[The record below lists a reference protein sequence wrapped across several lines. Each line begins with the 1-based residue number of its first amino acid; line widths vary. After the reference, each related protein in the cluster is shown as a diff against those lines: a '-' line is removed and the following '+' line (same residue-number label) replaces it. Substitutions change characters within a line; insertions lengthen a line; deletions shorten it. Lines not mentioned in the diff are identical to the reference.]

1 MRDISEIIVDGDMG
15 ELEDAIKKG
24 ADVNEIYT
32 DSENQTPL
40 FYSSYEQS
48 KLLIAAGADVN
59 HVNNYNQ
66 NALFFLNNSFCH
78 NRDGEDEPQ
87 IINIEKKIKLLVEN
101 NINLNHIDNIGENF
115 LFNININ
122 IETVKICEK
131 FNADFNYINNKGE
144 NLFFWLNDYYK
155 IREIREYLIE
165 KGLDLFKEN
174 NDGENLLFI
183 ENGAGNPELIDYYL
197 EKGLDINKKNNMGQT
212 ALMKIK
218 SEQVKRFLIDKNI
231 DIHTVNHKGE
241 NALDYCF
248 DSEEMVK
255 MLLSK
260 NIDILQN
267 PDFYK
272 RNPRSSEMIEQKRMD
287 YLLEKVNNE
296 KKNLEKILE
305 NSVLQKNQT
314 IKKRI

>member
-1 MRDISEIIVDGDMG
+1 MRDISEIIVDGDIA

-24 ADVNEIYT
+24 ADVNELYT

-40 FYSSYEQS
+40 FYASHEQS

-59 HVNNYNQ
+59 HVNDYNQ

-78 NRDGEDEPQ
+78 NENGEDESQ
-87 IINIEKKIKLLVEN
+87 IINIEKKIKLLVDN
-101 NINLNHIDNIGENF
+101 NINLNHVDNIGENF

-122 IETVKICEK
+122 IETLKICEK
-131 FNADFNYINNKGE
+131 FDANFHCINNNGE
-144 NLFFWLNDYYK
+144 NLFFWINDYYE

-174 NDGENLLFI
+174 NNGENLLFI
-183 ENGAGNPELIDYYL
+183 ENGAGNPELISYYL

-218 SEQVKRFLIDKNI
+218 SEQVKRFLIDNNI
-231 DIHTVNHKGE
+231 NIHTVNHKGE

-248 DSEEMVK
+248 HSEEMVEI
-255 MLLSK
+255 LLSK

-267 PDFYK
+267 VDFYK
-272 RNPRSSEMIEQKRMD
+272 INPRSSEMIEKKRMD
-287 YLLEKVNNE
+287 YLMQKVNNE
-296 KKNLEKILE
+296 KESIRKILK
-305 NSVLQKNQT
+305 NSVLQKNET

>member
-131 FNADFNYINNKGE
+131 FNADFNCINN
-144 NLFFWLNDYYK
+144 
-155 IREIREYLIE
+155 
-165 KGLDLFKEN
+165 
-174 NDGENLLFI
+174 
-183 ENGAGNPELIDYYL
+183 
-197 EKGLDINKKNNMGQT
+197 
-212 ALMKIK
+212 
-218 SEQVKRFLIDKNI
+218 
-231 DIHTVNHKGE
+231 KGE

-272 RNPRSSEMIEQKRMD
+272 RNPHSSEMIEQKRMD

>member
-24 ADVNEIYT
+24 ADVNELYT

-40 FYSSYEQS
+40 FYASHEQS

-59 HVNNYNQ
+59 HVNDYNQ

-78 NRDGEDEPQ
+78 NENESQ

-101 NINLNHIDNIGENF
+101 NINLNHVDNIGENF

-122 IETVKICEK
+122 IETLKICEK
-131 FNADFNYINNKGE
+131 FDANFHCINNNGE
-144 NLFFWLNDYYK
+144 NLFFWINDYYK

-183 ENGAGNPELIDYYL
+183 ENGAGNPELIRYYL
-197 EKGLDINKKNNMGQT
+197 EKGLDINKKNNLGQT

-218 SEQVKRFLIDKNI
+218 SEEVKKFLIDSNI
-231 DIHTVNHKGE
+231 DIHASTHKGE

-248 DSEEMVK
+248 HSEEMVK
-255 MLLSK
+255 ILLSK
-260 NIDILQN
+260 NIEILQN

-272 RNPRSSEMIEQKRMD
+272 RNPRSYEMIEQKRMD

-296 KKNLEKILE
+296 KKSIQEILK
-305 NSVLQKNQT
+305 SSDSQKNKI

>member
-122 IETVKICEK
+122 IETLKICEK
-131 FNADFNYINNKGE
+131 FDTNFHCINNNGE
-144 NLFFWLNDYYK
+144 NLFFWINDYYK

-183 ENGAGNPELIDYYL
+183 ENGAGNPELIRYYL
-197 EKGLDINKKNNMGQT
+197 EKGIDIHAISNDGFNALDNCLFFDDIVKK
-212 ALMKIK
+212 L
-218 SEQVKRFLIDKNI
+218 LDKNI
-231 DIHTVNHKGE
+231 AILNSPE
-241 NALDYCF
+241 NYAGF
-248 DSEEMVK
+248 
-255 MLLSK
+255 
-260 NIDILQN
+260 
-267 PDFYK
+267 
-272 RNPRSSEMIEQKRMD
+272 RSAPMIETKRLE
-287 YLLEKVNNE
+287 YLKEKTLKQRKDIEKALGYEFNN
-296 KKNLEKILE
+296 KNLKD
-305 NSVLQKNQT
+305 S
-314 IKKRI
+314 KKRI

>member
-1 MRDISEIIVDGDMG
+1 MRDISEIIVDGDIA
-15 ELEDAIKKG
+15 ELEYAIKKG
-24 ADVNEIYT
+24 ANVNEIYT

-40 FYSSYEQS
+40 FYASYEQS

-59 HVNNYNQ
+59 HVNDYNQ

-78 NRDGEDEPQ
+78 NKDGEDEPQ
-87 IINIEKKIKLLVEN
+87 IINIGKKIKLLAEN
-101 NINLNHIDNIGENF
+101 NINLNHVDNIGENF

-122 IETVKICEK
+122 IETAKICEK
-131 FNADFNYINNKGE
+131 FNANFNCINNNGE

-174 NDGENLLFI
+174 NDGENLIFV
-183 ENGAGNPELIDYYL
+183 ENGAGNPELISYYL

-218 SEQVKRFLIDKNI
+218 SKQVKRFLIDNNI
-231 DIHTVNHKGE
+231 DIHAVTHKGE
-241 NALDYCF
+241 NARDYCF
-248 DSEEMVK
+248 HSEEMVEI
-255 MLLSK
+255 LLSK

-267 PDFYK
+267 PNFYK
-272 RNPRSSEMIEQKRMD
+272 KHPRSSEMIEQKRMD
-287 YLLEKVNNE
+287 YLLQKVNNE
-296 KKNLEKILE
+296 KESIRKILK
-305 NSVLQKNQT
+305 NPVPQKNEI